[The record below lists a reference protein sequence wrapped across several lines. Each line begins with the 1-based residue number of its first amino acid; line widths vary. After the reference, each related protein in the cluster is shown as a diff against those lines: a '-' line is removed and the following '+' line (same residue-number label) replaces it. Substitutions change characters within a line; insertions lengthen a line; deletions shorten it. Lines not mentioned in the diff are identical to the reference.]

1 MRLRHRRAQ
10 AKASQHTHRWL
21 VSYADYM
28 TIMFALF
35 VVLYAIAINHK
46 DEQFKVFSQSL
57 EQIFTKA
64 TQAPASDDTG
74 AAAEGL
80 LTQPLPANEALL
92 YGQSLQRERQAS
104 QQLLPEYGDVTQLP
118 QQQLGEPL
126 ERLVDE
132 LTNTLLKEIRQG
144 DAQLQLD
151 QDWLTIE
158 MNSAMVFASASATV
172 THQAEAVIARIA
184 QVLAPQRNY
193 LRIRGY
199 TDDQSINNELFSSNW
214 QLSAARAAA
223 VVKQLQQEQIVPE
236 RMALEGYGQYS
247 PFADNGTAQGRA
259 KNRKVVI
266 AISKY
271 ALPEPKA
278 VPQASPEASLTAQP
292 QGKQTEQE
300 IHRPGQ
306 DNSIKI
312 IQLPHGGIRI
322 TTRSEDNEQ

>member
-64 TQAPASDDTG
+64 THAPASDDTG
-74 AAAEGL
+74 AGAQGL
-80 LTQPLPANEALL
+80 LTQPLAPNEALL
-92 YGQSLQRERQAS
+92 HGQSLQKEHQAS
-104 QQLLPEYGDVTQLP
+104 TQLLPEQGDVTQLP
-118 QQQLGEPL
+118 KQQLGEPL
-126 ERLVDE
+126 ESLVDE

-151 QDWLTIE
+151 QDWLSIE

-172 THQAEAVIARIA
+172 TNQAEAVIARIA
-184 QVLAPQRNY
+184 QVLATQRNY

-199 TDDQSINNELFSSNW
+199 TDDLAINNELFSSNW

-223 VVKQLQQEQIVPE
+223 VVKQLQQEQIAPE

-247 PFADNGTAQGRA
+247 PFADNGSAQGRA
-259 KNRKVVI
+259 QNRKVVI

-271 ALPEPKA
+271 ALPMPEVSAMAAPKSHDSSEE
-278 VPQASPEASLTAQP
+278 PQA
-292 QGKQTEQE
+292 QE
-300 IHRPGQ
+300 VQRPGQ

-322 TTRSEDNEQ
+322 TTRSEDNGQ